1 MMKAIIRLLLIIFL
15 SSCTATAQYNF
26 SIKGNLASEM
36 NGNIKLKTDKTFLN
50 RAFEFNGSSVIDGR
64 FEIKNNLE
72 RNYLV
77 ELSCSFFTFPVY
89 AEPGEDLT
97 VTLESG
103 NPVPAISFSGKGA
116 EQNNFLH
123 EFLNQ
128 FKNDFNDSLNELQM
142 VTSTIDAF
150 ETSLFTKRKTQMEF
164 LKNGKKYK
172 NYSDDF
178 NKFLENEINYYYWK
192 ELFAYPIINA
202 NRDSKIL
209 TVAEIPP
216 IMLENFQQVKINYDS
231 AMISDSYRDFLKYY
245 IIYSASKSNGF
256 KKFSDP
262 AASADRKTS
271 VAKEKL
277 DKSIFNYWLSRYAIE
292 EYGNLK
298 PSSVKK
304 ILTTLK
310 ESDTEL
316 LYWNIVNDLCKA
328 KANAPENP
336 VDQNQTKPVLMD
348 GAGAGLLDFKGKPVK
363 LTSLKGKVVYID
375 FWASWCGPCRKMMP
389 FSKSMHAQLTE
400 KQKKDIVF
408 LYISIDQDTATW
420 KKAIIDLSIE
430 GTQYI
435 SPGNWQSK
443 ACSYFHINSI
453 PRYMI
458 MNKKGEIVN
467 LNAKRPADPA
477 VLLQLIELTL
487 E

>member
-1 MMKAIIRLLLIIFL
+1 MMIAIIRLLLIIFL
-15 SSCTATAQYNF
+15 STCTATAQYNF
-26 SIKGNLASEM
+26 SIKGNLSSDM
-36 NGNIKLKTDKTFLN
+36 DGNIKLKTDKKFLN
-50 RAFEFNGSSVIDGR
+50 RAFEFNGSTIVDGR
-64 FEIKNNLE
+64 FEIRNNLE

-77 ELSCSFFTFPVY
+77 ELTSAFFTFPVY

-97 VTLESG
+97 INIESG
-103 NPVPAISFSGKGA
+103 NPISGISFSGDGA
-116 EQNNFLH
+116 DQNNFLQ
-123 EFLNQ
+123 EFLKQ

-142 VTSTIDAF
+142 LATTIDVF
-150 ETSLFTKRKTQMEF
+150 ETSLFTKRKTQLEF
-164 LKNGKKYK
+164 LKAGKKHK
-172 NYSDDF
+172 NYSVDF

-202 NRDSKIL
+202 NHDSKIL
-209 TVAEIPP
+209 TVTEIPQ
-216 IMLENFQQVKINYDS
+216 IMLENFHQVKINYDS

-262 AASADRKTS
+262 ASSAERKSS

-277 DKSIFNYWLSRYAIE
+277 DKSIFNYWLSRYTIE
-292 EYGNLK
+292 EYVNLK

-304 ILTTLK
+304 LLVTLK
-310 ESDTEL
+310 ENDTEL
-316 LYWNIVNDLCKA
+316 LYWDIVNDLCKV
-328 KANAPENP
+328 KANSPDNP
-336 VDQNQTKPVLMD
+336 VEENQTKPVLMD

-389 FSKSMHAQLTE
+389 FSKSMHAQLTD

-408 LYISIDQDTATW
+408 LYISIDQDTAAW
-420 KKAIIDLSIE
+420 KKAIKDLNIE
-430 GTQYI
+430 GTQFI

-458 MNKKGEIVN
+458 MNKKGEIIN
-467 LNAKRPADPA
+467 LHAKRPADPA
-477 VLLQLIELTL
+477 VLQQLIELNL